1 MQARIGLIRRA
12 FLASAVNTRS
22 LRLTGLVTGAVVCSY
37 VNIHLQSPVECQA
50 IAVQAPQA
58 QPPQARKIVP
68 KNSAELVATP
78 SSRLERFV
86 DRLRKSVRYLYR
98 LCQYLFYGIPL
109 LSVAPIAYYCGDS
122 PEGSL
127 GSRVEDGIWRY
138 LVWTLEQLGPT
149 FVKFAQ
155 WASSRPDVFPHTL
168 IHRLKRLQ
176 DDVTVK
182 HSMSTVEITLREAF
196 GDNWKEYLT
205 LDPRPIGAGCVA
217 QVFKGTLHMDGINKT
232 LSSKVINSTTSEG
245 KDNVKVAVKLIHPH
259 VESLIRVD
267 MDLLGYVADWF
278 DRNEK
283 LELLS
288 VGDTCRQF
296 AEMMREQLDLRVEAS
311 HLRKFVANFKNE
323 NWLVFPEPIDK
334 FVCRNVL
341 VETFVEGTPL
351 KNIMEASPV
360 TEELKRFKMKLS
372 DLGTRAILKMLFF
385 DNFIHGDLHPG

>member
-1 MQARIGLIRRA
+1 
-12 FLASAVNTRS
+12 
-22 LRLTGLVTGAVVCSY
+22 
-37 VNIHLQSPVECQA
+37 
-50 IAVQAPQA
+50 
-58 QPPQARKIVP
+58 
-68 KNSAELVATP
+68 
-78 SSRLERFV
+78 
-86 DRLRKSVRYLYR
+86 
-98 LCQYLFYGIPL
+98 
-109 LSVAPIAYYCGDS
+109 
-122 PEGSL
+122 
-127 GSRVEDGIWRY
+127 
-138 LVWTLEQLGPT
+138 
-149 FVKFAQ
+149 
-155 WASSRPDVFPHTL
+155 
-168 IHRLKRLQ
+168 
-176 DDVTVK
+176 
-182 HSMSTVEITLREAF
+182 
-196 GDNWKEYLT
+196 
-205 LDPRPIGAGCVA
+205 
-217 QVFKGTLHMDGINKT
+217 VFKGTLHMDGINKT

-278 DRNEK
+278 DRNET